1 MLLGKINGVNMEQF
15 IVRRNVHT
23 LKAKRIQWSLAKNS
37 VSEIHCVI
45 SVLQHDKNNW
55 MDYRW

>member
-1 MLLGKINGVNMEQF
+1 MEQF